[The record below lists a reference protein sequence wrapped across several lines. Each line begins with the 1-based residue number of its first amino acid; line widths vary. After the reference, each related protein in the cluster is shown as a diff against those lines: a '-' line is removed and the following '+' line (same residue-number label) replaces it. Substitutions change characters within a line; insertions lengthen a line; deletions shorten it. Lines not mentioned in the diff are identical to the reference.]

1 MNKKELGTII
11 RGLEGYKITLTK
23 ETYKK
28 EGRKNF
34 PKKYSEI
41 TTEEITT
48 EEITTE
54 EYEKIFSS
62 TNFFIEI
69 LGGTERVYKSYT
81 IAGYIPTRLV
91 SVSPNKETKVIRKI
105 SIERY

>member
-1 MNKKELGTII
+1 MRKSELQSII
-11 RGLEGYKITLTK
+11 RDLKGYKIILTK
-23 ETYKK
+23 EEYKK

-34 PKKYSEI
+34 PKNPLEV
-41 TTEEITT
+41 TT

-62 TNFFIEI
+62 VNFFIETF
-69 LGGTERVYKSYT
+69 GGTERIYKSYT
-81 IAGYIPTRLV
+81 LAGYIPTRLV
-91 SVSPNKETKVIRKI
+91 SVSPNKETKIVRRI

>member
-34 PKKYSEI
+34 PKKYS
-41 TTEEITT
+41 EITT

>member
-1 MNKKELGTII
+1 MNKKELGTIV
-11 RGLEGYKITLTK
+11 RGLKGYKITLTK

-34 PKKYSEI
+34 PKNPIEV
-41 TTEEITT
+41 TT

-81 IAGYIPTRLV
+81 IAGYIPTKLV
-91 SVSPNKETKVIRKI
+91 STSPNKETKVIRKI

>member
-1 MNKKELGTII
+1 MRKSELQSIL
-11 RGLEGYKITLTK
+11 RLLEGYKITLTK

-34 PKKYSEI
+34 PKNPLEV
-41 TTEEITT
+41 TT

-54 EYEKIFSS
+54 EYDNIFSS
-62 TNFFIEI
+62 INFFKT
-69 LGGTERVYKSYT
+69 LGGTERSYKTYT
-81 IAGYIPTRLV
+81 VAGYIPTRLI
-91 SVSPNKETKVIRKI
+91 SISPDKEIKVIRKI

>member
-1 MNKKELGTII
+1 MRKSELQSIL
-11 RGLEGYKITLTK
+11 RDLEGYKIILTK

-34 PKKYSEI
+34 PKNPLEV
-41 TTEEITT
+41 TT

-54 EYEKIFSS
+54 EYDKIFSS
-62 TNFFIEI
+62 GDFFKS
-69 LGGTERVYKSYT
+69 LGGVERSYKSYT
-81 IAGYIPTRLV
+81 LAGYIPTRLV
-91 SVSPNKETKVIRKI
+91 SISPNRETKITRRI

>member
-1 MNKKELGTII
+1 MNKKELRTIV
-11 RGLEGYKITLTK
+11 RGLEGYKLTLTK

-34 PKKYSEI
+34 PKNPIER
-41 TTEEITT
+41 ET

-62 TNFFIEI
+62 TNFFVEI
-69 LGGTERVYKSYT
+69 LEGTERVYKSYT

-91 SVSPNKETKVIRKI
+91 STSPNKETKVIRKI

>member
-1 MNKKELGTII
+1 MNKKELGTIV
-11 RGLEGYKITLTK
+11 RGLKGYKLTLKK

-34 PKKYSEI
+34 PKNPIEV
-41 TTEEITT
+41 TTEEIT
-48 EEITTE
+48 IK
-54 EYEKIFSS
+54 EYDNIFSS
-62 TNFFIEI
+62 INFFKT

-81 IAGYIPTRLV
+81 IAGYIPTKLV
-91 SVSPNKETKVIRKI
+91 STSPNKETKVIRKI

>member
-34 PKKYSEI
+34 PKKYS
-41 TTEEITT
+41 
-48 EEITTE
+48 EITTE

>member
-1 MNKKELGTII
+1 MRKSELQSIL
-11 RGLEGYKITLTK
+11 RDLEGYKIILTK

-34 PKKYSEI
+34 PKNPLEV
-41 TTEEITT
+41 TT

-54 EYEKIFSS
+54 EYDNIFSS
-62 TNFFIEI
+62 INFFKS
-69 LGGTERVYKSYT
+69 LGGTERIYKSYT

-105 SIERY
+105 SIGR

>member
-1 MNKKELGTII
+1 MRKSELQSIL
-11 RGLEGYKITLTK
+11 RDLKGYKLTLTK

-34 PKKYSEI
+34 PKNPLEV
-41 TTEEITT
+41 TT

-54 EYEKIFSS
+54 EYDNIFSS
-62 TNFFIEI
+62 INFFKT
-69 LGGTERVYKSYT
+69 LGGTERSYKTYT
-81 IAGYIPTRLV
+81 VAGYIPTRLI
-91 SVSPNKETKVIRKI
+91 SISPDKEIKVIRKI

>member
-1 MNKKELGTII
+1 MNKKELGTIV
-11 RGLEGYKITLTK
+11 RGLEGYKIILTK
-23 ETYKK
+23 EIYKK

-34 PKKYSEI
+34 PKNPLER
-41 TTEEITT
+41 ER

-62 TNFFIEI
+62 TNFFVEI

-91 SVSPNKETKVIRKI
+91 STSPNKETKVIRKI